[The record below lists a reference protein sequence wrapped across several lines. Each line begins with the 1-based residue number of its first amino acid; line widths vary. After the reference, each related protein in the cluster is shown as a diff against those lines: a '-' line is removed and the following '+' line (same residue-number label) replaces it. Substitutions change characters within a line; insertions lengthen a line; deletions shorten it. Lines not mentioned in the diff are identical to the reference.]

1 MSLYKAGHDFGL
13 TERKSSPKVIP
24 LPMGRLRVIRRF
36 DMQTKD
42 GLSHREFN
50 TEETEDLTIKIF
62 GGFGL
67 LDGTNLQELPDLP
80 DGSEWSKATKEFAYK
95 DCHLVEE
102 DADPGQDNKWILSQ
116 TYETL
121 TDAWANEDV
130 DKASTSDTGLAQL
143 SRIQVAK
150 RNLEGQRI
158 GPRINRRPQHR
169 HDGARRDSMVSA
181 RYPFARNTQ
190 GRWTAASLS
199 DYNRHDRGRGNRGR
213 R

>member
-1 MSLYKAGHDFGL
+1 
-13 TERKSSPKVIP
+13 
-24 LPMGRLRVIRRF
+24 MGRLRVIRRF
-36 DMQTKD
+36 DLANKD
-42 GLSHREFN
+42 GLPHREFN

-150 RNLEGQRI
+150 RGTALPYTDEQVGTLKVNGLVLASIE
-158 GPRINRRPQHR
+158 
-169 HDGARRDSMVSA
+169 DLSTDMMARDSMVSA
-181 RYPFARNTQ
+181 RYPFARDTQ